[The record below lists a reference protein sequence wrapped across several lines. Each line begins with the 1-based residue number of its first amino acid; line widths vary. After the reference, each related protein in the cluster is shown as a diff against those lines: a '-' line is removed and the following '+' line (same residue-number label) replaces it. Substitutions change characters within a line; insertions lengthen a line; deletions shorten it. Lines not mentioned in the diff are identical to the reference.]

1 MASDSFPFPELDA
14 LPAELRQEV
23 LNRRSLSVYRMIMHT
38 PGIAPSFLGISDAL
52 RQRTSLPGNWR
63 ELAILR
69 VGHRYAAP
77 YELHHHER
85 IGRSVGLSDAA
96 IAATQPGADDTVLD
110 NNEKLMLR
118 LTDELLDAHRLSP
131 ASRDLALTSLST
143 NQLADLVLTVGFYQL
158 VCNFLNTFG
167 VPVEEGASA

>member
-1 MASDSFPFPELDA
+1 MAASSFPFPNLDT

-52 RQRTSLPGNWR
+52 RQCTTLPGNWR

-69 VGHRYAAP
+69 VGHRYHAP
-77 YELHHHER
+77 YELHHHDR
-85 IGRSVGLSDAA
+85 IAHSVGMGDAA
-96 IAATQPGADDTVLD
+96 IAAAQPGADDAALD
-110 NNEKLMLR
+110 KEEKLMLR
-118 LTDELLDAHRLSP
+118 LTDELLDVHRLSP
-131 ASRDLALTSLST
+131 ASRDLALTVLST

-167 VPVEEGASA
+167 VPVED